1 MGKEIPRESRRDLG
15 RSRRSLWVPLLLSI
29 LIVLVG
35 AAIVLG
41 PRRDGSEDPEIVARV
56 NGEAVTQSELHRAQ
70 ADLLAL
76 RGPAGNPGDE
86 ASDDEELERL
96 AVRQLIQRHLI
107 LQEAARQN
115 LSVSED
121 ELDEAVT
128 ELRGRFADLQSF
140 GAWMQERGLN
150 DRSLIETIRGDLLM
164 RRVTAALAEGV
175 RATEEQVGAYYEA
188 YKEDLIIG
196 EEVRLGIIAVDSI
209 AAGEAILT
217 ALGKGANFRGLAR
230 KYSLG
235 QRAAEGGDTGWID
248 PLTLPPPLRQVLGK
262 LKKGEAYGPLE
273 KTADEF
279 LVVALTDRRP
289 VQAKSLDEARPEIE
303 RRLLAAAQRRAVA
316 QWLTEQEEAAKIEV
330 FL

>member
-1 MGKEIPRESRRDLG
+1 
-15 RSRRSLWVPLLLSI
+15 VPLSLSI

-56 NGEAVTQSELHRAQ
+56 NGEAVTQGELHRAQ

-76 RGPAGNPGDE
+76 RGPEGKRGDE

-115 LSVSED
+115 LSVSDD
-121 ELDEAVT
+121 ELDEAIV
-128 ELRGRFADLQSF
+128 ELRRRFADLQGL
-140 GAWMQERGLN
+140 GAWMQERGLD
-150 DRSLIETIRGDLLM
+150 DRSLMETIRGDLLT
-164 RRVTAALAEGV
+164 RRVTTALMEGV
-175 RATEEQVGAYYEA
+175 RVSDEQVRAYYEA
-188 YKEDLIIG
+188 HKEDLIVG
-196 EEVRLGIIAVDSI
+196 EEVRLGIIAVDSSE
-209 AAGEAILT
+209 AGEAILT
-217 ALGKGANFRGLAR
+217 ALGDGANFRSLAR
-230 KYSLG
+230 KLSLG
-235 QRAAEGGDTGWID
+235 QRAAEGGDTGWVD
-248 PLTLPPPLRQVLGK
+248 PLTLPPPLRQAVGR

-273 KTADEF
+273 KNADEF
-279 LVVALTDRRP
+279 LVVALAGRRP
-289 VQAKSLDEARPEIE
+289 VQAENLDEARPEIE
-303 RRLLAAAQRRAVA
+303 RRLLAATQQRAVE